1 MMRRDAATFKFLVDK
16 KIAQLVKLIN
26 HLSGELE
33 DRKYQTEQA
42 QIALNLQFSEIENR
56 VESSIRES
64 TKVILSNESS
74 FTKQVRLQHEARLKD
89 VQRAHSSAIN
99 TIKSSLTDI
108 ETKVYRE
115 TSTIQ
120 QIITDILSKLDGE
133 AERIGNSMLQLRA
146 QCEKRV
152 ISMNKEH
159 KDQIRAINADSQQKL
174 DQLQAETSRKLDE
187 LERDFNKTFMN
198 LRDGFGASTNDAD
211 VAIEKA
217 RGAHSIASHVQSS
230 IESWKE
236 EIATFLEQSKQT
248 TKDTKAHVFDVIRVI
263 TSDEESRCKDKKL
276 VQQELDES
284 EQRWNSEKEHLNREF
299 EMQAKLRMDRIS
311 MAQRELDEVRRL
323 IEEEGKKARGG
334 LKQSVRQQSDDV
346 GRLRQN
352 SKDEIDA
359 EQAKLQLER
368 NEIEREIER
377 LLTALQELTSPI
389 ELEEKKLNEAIEMHQ
404 KERGDVEAG
413 FRLEIEKERELFAT
427 LRGEAITA
435 AEVENLRIRKEIEEN
450 SRILEDLTNE
460 RDELMTQEEDIK
472 NLKEE
477 LAATLD
483 ELKTQQEMDMK
494 ALEEDEMVIIAASK
508 SEKERIQSDYRQQ
521 LQVEA
526 KTAME
531 NIDIS
536 FESFEKTINDEYEE
550 KMRNLTNELEL
561 LPEVV
566 PVVFQEV
573 ENEEVMARSKEIES
587 ERQKLIDDYVSQ
599 QKLEENR
606 HLREMA
612 AIDFMP
618 RQKEDTKAV
627 QEQHQLQMEKM
638 KIEESE
644 CQSILAEE
652 IEKRKARENELK
664 RITDDFDLEQK
675 QLENKL
681 AEAENRS
688 KISIEAGEESLT
700 VAKQSL
706 IGQIKDLEEKIS
718 NAKSKELE
726 SNGGI
731 QEAASD
737 AEDTLKNIQERHNKS
752 VEKETKLHNCEM
764 EVRVLRHRESLK
776 EWQKSITSQKV
787 ANLNALQHSEADSA
801 DSQAKLES
809 LLTQNES
816 QNRQDLEEIKRKGA
830 ESAALLDEI
839 ITQKTRALNE
849 VKEKVEAVGRR
860 TEEIT
865 KIEYLENA
873 LKLQTTHLTELSKD
887 LVLCKKQ
894 MVAQEDVYNSRFGT
908 PNIAVLRPQTAIST
922 SIPGGRSRARV
933 ARTMQRPFTSPGGA
947 RPILLTH
954 TRV

>member
-42 QIALNLQFSEIENR
+42 QIALNLQISEIENR
-56 VESSIRES
+56 VQSSIRES
-64 TKVILSNESS
+64 TQAILSNESNS
-74 FTKQVRLQHEARLKD
+74 TKQVRLQYETRLKD
-89 VQRAHSSAIN
+89 VQRAQSSAIKA
-99 TIKSSLTDI
+99 IKSSLTDI
-108 ETKVYRE
+108 EAKVDRE

-133 AERIGNSMLQLRA
+133 AERMGNSMVELRT
-146 QCEKRV
+146 QCENRV
-152 ISMNKEH
+152 ISMNQEH

-187 LERDFNKTFMN
+187 LERDFNKTLMN
-198 LRDGFGASTNDAD
+198 LRDGFAASTSD
-211 VAIEKA
+211 VDVVIEKA
-217 RGAHSIASHVQSS
+217 RDAHSITSHVQVS
-230 IESWKE
+230 IETWKE
-236 EIATFLEQSKQT
+236 EMTTLLERSKQNM
-248 TKDTKAHVFDVIRVI
+248 KDCKSRVTDVIRVI
-263 TSDEESRCKDKKL
+263 TSDEESRGKEKKL
-276 VQQELDES
+276 LQQELDES

-311 MAQRELDEVRRL
+311 MAQRELDEVRRI
-323 IEEEGKKARGG
+323 IEEEGKKARDG

-352 SKDEIDA
+352 SRDEIDA

-368 NEIEREIER
+368 NEIQREIEQ
-377 LLTALQELTSPI
+377 LLTALEELRSPI
-389 ELEEKKLNEAIEMHQ
+389 ELEEKKLNEAVEMHQ
-404 KERGDVEAG
+404 KERGNIEVE
-413 FRLEIEKERELFAT
+413 FCLEIEKEHELFAT

-450 SRILEDLTNE
+450 SRILEELTKE
-460 RDELMTQEEDIK
+460 HDELMTQEEDIK
-472 NLKEE
+472 SLKEE
-477 LAATLD
+477 LEAALD
-483 ELKTQQEMDMK
+483 DLKTQQEMEMK
-494 ALEEDEMVIIAASK
+494 AIEHDEMLIIAASR

-521 LQVEA
+521 LQNEA
-526 KTAME
+526 TTAME
-531 NIDIS
+531 NIDVS
-536 FESFEKTINDEYEE
+536 FDMTTINDEYEE
-550 KMRNLTNELEL
+550 KMRILTNELEL

-566 PVVFQEV
+566 PVVFQEL
-573 ENEEVMARSKEIES
+573 ENEEVITRSKEIES
-587 ERQKLIDDYVSQ
+587 ERQKLIDEYVSQ

-612 AIDFMP
+612 AIDFLP
-618 RQKEDTKAV
+618 RQKDDTKV
-627 QEQHQLQMEKM
+627 CQEQHQLQMEKL

-644 CQSILAEE
+644 CQSILTGE
-652 IEKRKARENELK
+652 IEKRKTRENELK

-681 AEAENRS
+681 AEAEKRS
-688 KISIEAGEESLT
+688 QISIAAGEESLT
-700 VAKQSL
+700 VAKQTL

-726 SNGGI
+726 SNDGI
-731 QEAASD
+731 RDAFSD
-737 AEDTLKNIQERHNKS
+737 AEDTLKNIQERHSKS

-776 EWQKSITSQKV
+776 EWQKSITSQKD
-787 ANLNALQHSEADSA
+787 ANLNALQHNEADSS

-809 LLTQNES
+809 FIAQQEL
-816 QNRQDLEEIKRKGA
+816 QNRQDLEEIKRKGT
-830 ESAALLDEI
+830 ESLALLDEI

-849 VKEKVEAVGRR
+849 LKEKVEAVGRR

-865 KIEYLENA
+865 KIDYLENA

-908 PNIAVLRPQTAIST
+908 PNVAVLRPQTAIST
-922 SIPGGRSRARV
+922 SIPGSRSRARV